1 MDVLLNLYDSFG
13 LLIELHLMEQKLNFV
28 NFNIAGLELIAIK
41 TVIFDINK
49 YVDNI

>member
-1 MDVLLNLYDSFG
+1 MYVLLNLYDSFC
-13 LLIELHLMEQKLNFV
+13 LIELHLMEQKLNFV
-28 NFNIAGLELIAIK
+28 IFNITGLELIAIK